1 MSNTHTRERMAPLVI
16 KAIEAWARD
25 DLPLAANCFFTL
37 ALYYELWAERL
48 DPQSGQ
54 LG

>member
-1 MSNTHTRERMAPLVI
+1 MSSTHTRERMAPLVI
-16 KAIEAWARD
+16 K
-25 DLPLAANCFFTL
+25 ANCFFTL